1 MGLSLRT
8 KMKIAKPATDVFE
21 AFVNPENMAHYWF
34 TSGSGR
40 WEQGKTITLR
50 YEEYNAQLD
59 ITILE
64 IEENKKIV
72 YQWGG
77 AGEQTVVTIA
87 FDEAADATT
96 IVDVSEDGWKE
107 NDPALLDKLLGNKEG
122 WVYVL
127 TCLKGFLEYGV
138 SLRGALVK

>member
-34 TSGSGR
+34 TSGSSR

>member
-1 MGLSLRT
+1 
-8 KMKIAKPATDVFE
+8 MKIAKPATDVFE